1 MPNTTN
7 KRMQRKGFYLTLR
20 DITCDCGR
28 PATRQ
33 VQVAQFNANGNDLV
47 NVLPLC
53 DDCYALMIQE
63 DRVLAAA

>member
-20 DITCDCGR
+20 DITCDCGH

-47 NVLPLC
+47 SVLPLC
-53 DDCYALMIQE
+53 EDCYALMIQE